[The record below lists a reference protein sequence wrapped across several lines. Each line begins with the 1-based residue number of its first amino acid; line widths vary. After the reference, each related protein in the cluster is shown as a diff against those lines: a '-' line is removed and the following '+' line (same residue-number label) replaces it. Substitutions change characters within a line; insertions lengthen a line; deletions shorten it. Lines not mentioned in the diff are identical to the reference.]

1 MPNKKIKFIIITIIL
16 FVFAIMTVYPIIFV
30 ILTSFKNNT
39 EFYSDFWGLPTR
51 LLWSNYSL
59 VFSTIIGIYA
69 KNSLIYS
76 GLNLLL
82 DLSIASMAGYAF
94 ARYKIRYK
102 ELLFYLILV
111 FMMVPGIL
119 LLVPMYVEVANLHG
133 LNNIWGLI
141 LPWTASDLPL
151 GTFILRRFFQTES
164 IELFEAAKVDGAS
177 EFRIFFQI
185 ALPLAKPALTIVA
198 ILDVLFTMNDFL
210 WPLLIMTKPAT
221 QPLAVGLLN
230 YSGGSGGV
238 LTWGNVFAAYV
249 LAMIPLAILF
259 AIFSRQFV
267 EALTEGAIK

>member
-1 MPNKKIKFIIITIIL
+1 MHKKIMFITITIVL
-16 FVFAIMTVYPIIFV
+16 SIFAIMTIYPMIFV

-39 EFYSDFWGLPTR
+39 EFYSDFWGLPSQ

-59 VFSTIIGIYA
+59 VFGTIIGIYA

-76 GLNLLL
+76 SLNLLL
-82 DLSIASMAGYAF
+82 DLSIASLAGFAF

-102 ELLFYLILV
+102 EVLFYLVLV

-119 LLVPMYVEVANLHG
+119 LLVPMYVEVADLHG

-210 WPLLIMTKPAT
+210 WPLLIMTKPET